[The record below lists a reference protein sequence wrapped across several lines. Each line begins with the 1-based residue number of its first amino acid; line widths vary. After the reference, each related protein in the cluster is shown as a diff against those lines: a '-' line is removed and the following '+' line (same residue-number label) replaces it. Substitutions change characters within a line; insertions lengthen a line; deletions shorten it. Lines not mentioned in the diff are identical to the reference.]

1 MALGMIKVS
10 VERLRNTSKNVSS
23 KASDYESSY
32 KQLYNKIDE
41 LKSAWDG
48 ADNKVYTE
56 RIEGFRNDFE
66 YMKSLM
72 DEYASYLSATAAKY
86 EDTQNE
92 IAANAKSLRIDR

>member
-1 MALGMIKVS
+1 MEQTTKF
-10 VERLRNTSKNVSS
+10 TQK
-23 KASDYESSY
+23 
-32 KQLYNKIDE
+32 E
-41 LKSAWDG
+41 L
-48 ADNKVYTE
+48 
-56 RIEGFRNDFE
+56 EGFRNDFE